1 MKKFIAICCT
11 VFLFSTAVFSQEQ
24 DEDDDRFAVE
34 YRMNEPG
41 DQFINIGLMV
51 TFPLNFG
58 GDFPL
63 YREGQLSTGGAG
75 TICRPRCPCIQVH
88 RFLTSWFAVGLDV
101 SFGYNPTIGENMF
114 TYVPFVFCF
123 TVQPTIKKF
132 EFPITMGIGAAV
144 ESYLNRTYFPGLT
157 LKPEAGIF
165 YRVTPSW
172 SFGIKGNFMYLP
184 QWYEDSENN
193 DHGNFSSVVIAAR
206 YHF

>member
-75 TICRPRCPCIQVH
+75 TIGYH

-132 EFPITMGIGAAV
+132 EFPITMGIGASV

-193 DHGNFSSVVIAAR
+193 DHGNFSSGVIAAR

>member
-75 TICRPRCPCIQVH
+75 TIGYH

-132 EFPITMGIGAAV
+132 EFPITMGIGASV

>member
-11 VFLFSTAVFSQEQ
+11 VFLFSTAIFSQEQ

-75 TICRPRCPCIQVH
+75 TIGYH

>member
-75 TICRPRCPCIQVH
+75 TIGYH

-144 ESYLNRTYFPGLT
+144 ESYLNRAYFPGLT

>member
-51 TFPLNFG
+51 TFPLKFG

-75 TICRPRCPCIQVH
+75 TIGYH

-184 QWYEDSENN
+184 QWYEYSENN

>member
-58 GDFPL
+58 GYFPL

-75 TICRPRCPCIQVH
+75 TIGYH

>member
-51 TFPLNFG
+51 PFPLNFG

-75 TICRPRCPCIQVH
+75 TIGYH

-144 ESYLNRTYFPGLT
+144 ESYLNNTYFPGLT

>member
-75 TICRPRCPCIQVH
+75 TIGYH

-193 DHGNFSSVVIAAR
+193 DHGNFSSVVIATR

>member
-75 TICRPRCPCIQVH
+75 TIGYH

-132 EFPITMGIGAAV
+132 EFPITMGVGAAV

-157 LKPEAGIF
+157 LKPEVGIF

>member
-75 TICRPRCPCIQVH
+75 TIGYH

-193 DHGNFSSVVIAAR
+193 DHGNVSSVVIAAR

>member
-11 VFLFSTAVFSQEQ
+11 VFLFSTAVFSQKQ

-75 TICRPRCPCIQVH
+75 TIGYH

>member
-75 TICRPRCPCIQVH
+75 TIGYH

-184 QWYEDSENN
+184 PWYEDSENN

>member
-24 DEDDDRFAVE
+24 DEDDDIFAVE

-75 TICRPRCPCIQVH
+75 TIGYH